1 VVEDWIRNVEIRGD
15 LLRVERTER
24 AVDVSRARGLALTL
38 WFVGIAAVGQ
48 ACAAVPAEECGRKP
62 SHAEERG
69 CHVELARSSTAEL
82 GGVERELAG
91 QVEQW
96 DQEAEYKQRTRSLLL
111 ASFERF
117 KSFRDAQCEA
127 EASLAAG
134 GNAARDL
141 RLSCVTRLNRRRIA
155 ELRAVGLDLR

>member
-1 VVEDWIRNVEIRGD
+1 M
-15 LLRVERTER
+15 
-24 AVDVSRARGLALTL
+24 DVSRTRSLAVML
-38 WFVGIAAVGQ
+38 WFVGIAAVSQ

-62 SHAEERG
+62 SHAEERA
-69 CHVELARSSTAEL
+69 CYVELARSTAAEL
-82 GGVERELAG
+82 DRVERELAR

-96 DQEAEYKQRTRSLLL
+96 DQDAEYQQRTRSLLL

-134 GNAARDL
+134 GNGAGDL
-141 RLSCVTRLNRRRIA
+141 RLSCVARLNRGRIA
-155 ELRAVGLDLR
+155 ELRAVALDLR